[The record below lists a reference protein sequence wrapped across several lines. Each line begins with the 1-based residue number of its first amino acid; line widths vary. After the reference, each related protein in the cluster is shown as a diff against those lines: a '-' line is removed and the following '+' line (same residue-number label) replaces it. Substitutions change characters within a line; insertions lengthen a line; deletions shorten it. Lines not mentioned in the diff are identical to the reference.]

1 VTITIFSLDSF
12 SFTVLES
19 LSCGTPVIA
28 YNIPAIK
35 VNDPHAKSVLKIKP
49 LSIGEMVKTILD
61 LLENEGWKELSK
73 DAMAGYTYLYR

>member
-1 VTITIFSLDSF
+1 VTIAIFPLDSF

-19 LSCGTPVIA
+19 LSCGTPVT

-35 VNDPHAKSVLKIKP
+35 VNYPDAKSVLKIKP